1 MDITAMNPI
10 CSIHILLLALLA
22 MPCASCAQSSALVVD
37 PGWPKR
43 PEGVAW
49 GAVTG
54 IALDAEDHI
63 CIVNRIQPAVQV
75 YDAEGKFVRSWNLE
89 APDAKGAHGIR
100 IDHQGNF
107 WLTDFRR
114 HLVQKYDPNGKLL
127 ITLGEAGRRGN
138 DTGHFDGP
146 TDVAIFPNGQI
157 FVSDGYGNR
166 RVIAFDASG
175 KYIRHWGAEGEGPG
189 QFALPHAIVA
199 DSRQRL
205 IVADRNNGRIQV
217 FDAAGK
223 LLAIWADQV
232 MPWGLAITAADETW
246 VCGSSKVRQAKGEGW
261 MVAPPPDQ
269 LLLKL
274 DRDGKEMARM
284 PLKVMGSPPQP
295 GEVDWVHGIA
305 VDQHGALYL
314 SDIQGKRVQ
323 KFQAPAAIPPPL
335 PR

>member
-1 MDITAMNPI
+1 MNPI
-10 CSIHILLLALLA
+10 CSKDILLLALLA
-22 MPCASCAQSSALVVD
+22 VPWASCAQSTALVVD
-37 PGWPKR
+37 PAWPKK
-43 PEGVAW
+43 PDGIEW

-54 IALDAEDHI
+54 IAVDRQNQI
-63 CIVNRIQPAVQV
+63 CIVNRIQPAVQM
-75 YDAEGKFVRSWNLE
+75 YDGEGRFVRSWNMDG
-89 APDAKGAHGIR
+89 PDAKGAHGIR

-114 HLVQKYDPNGKLL
+114 HLVQKYDRDGKLL
-127 ITLGEAGRRGN
+127 LTLGEAGQRAN
-138 DTGHFDGP
+138 DTAHFDGP
-146 TDVAIFPNGQI
+146 TDVAALPGGEI

-166 RVIAFDASG
+166 RVIVFDANG
-175 KYIRHWGAEGEGPG
+175 KYLRQWGSEGQGPG

-199 DSRQRL
+199 DSSQRL
-205 IVADRNNGRIQV
+205 IVADRNNGRIEV

-223 LLAIWADQV
+223 LLAIWADQI
-232 MPWGLAITAADETW
+232 MSWGLAITPADELW
-246 VCGSSKVRQAKGEGW
+246 VCGSSKVRQVQGEGW

-274 DRDGKEMARM
+274 DRDGKELARI
-284 PLKVMGSPPQP
+284 PLKGIGSPAAP

-305 VDQHGALYL
+305 MDQQGFLYL
-314 SDIQGKRVQ
+314 SDIQGKRAQ

>member
-1 MDITAMNPI
+1 MNPI
-10 CSIHILLLALLA
+10 CYRDILLVGLLA
-22 MPCASCAQSSALVVD
+22 MPCASCSQSPALVVD
-37 PGWPKR
+37 PAWPKR
-43 PEGVAW
+43 PDGFEW

-54 IALDAEDHI
+54 IAVDRQNQI

-75 YDAEGKFVRSWNLE
+75 YDDGGRLVRSWNMDG
-89 APDAKGAHGIR
+89 PDAKGAHGIR

-114 HLVQKYDPNGKLL
+114 HLVQKYDPSGKLL
-127 ITLGEAGRRGN
+127 MTLGEAGRRGN

-146 TDVAIFPNGQI
+146 TDVAIFPNGDI
-157 FVSDGYGNR
+157 FISDGYGNR
-166 RVIAFDASG
+166 RVIQFDATG
-175 KYIRHWGAEGEGPG
+175 KYVKHWGSEGEGPG

-223 LLAIWADQV
+223 LVAIWADQV
-232 MPWGLAITAADETW
+232 MPWGLAITAGDEVW
-246 VCGSSKVRQAKGEGW
+246 VCGSSKVRQAQGPGW

-274 DRDGKEMARM
+274 DREGKELMRL
-284 PLKVMGSPPQP
+284 PLKTIASPPGQP

-305 VDQHGALYL
+305 VDQRGPLYL

-323 KFQAPAAIPPPL
+323 KFEAPAAIPPPL